1 MTRYAIITREF
12 TFEACHHL
20 LGHQGKC
27 QRPHGHSYRLEI
39 SLRGSIKE
47 AVGQSNDGMV
57 MDFGDLK
64 RIVNATI
71 IEKVSDA
78 VSRGKDALPIEG
90 GMDHNDLN
98 MLTGIRTTAE
108 NLVHWIWDA
117 LVVGGIP
124 DDLLYRIR
132 LFETKTGS
140 AEITHAERGEITR

>member
-12 TFEACHHL
+12 TFEACHPL

-47 AVGQSNDGMV
+47 AVGKSNDGMV

-78 VSRGKDALPIEG
+78 VSRGKDGHHPVLCV
-90 GMDHNDLN
+90 
-98 MLTGIRTTAE
+98 RK
-108 NLVHWIWDA
+108 
-117 LVVGGIP
+117 
-124 DDLLYRIR
+124 R
-132 LFETKTGS
+132 LFKEVPL
-140 AEITHAERGEITR
+140 R